1 MHLFLFPFYAN
12 VLHTYLFID
21 PWFMPQLGRSRHH
34 LLDGRARAQNIR
46 ESARCLLL
54 DSVNGMPNTV
64 ATNSDNFGSARWLIR
79 KNPPSLP
86 VHKRRIHHWTISTI
100 FVVLVIPIF
109 FFSLEKENWL
119 NFNWLFY
126 FLLILLSYILSYIHM
141 IFQNNRN
148 VSQKERRGRKNMTIK
163 LIATSLDNGLI
174 KTESETSCSSKPFV
188 LPRTSAS
195 PPRVGRYRVGKVVDF
210 RAYFTVEDSRSSFF
224 PPRPVDLYFSF
235 EFSPASFRGGGW
247 RERQAFHLRLL
258 RVGTR
263 RSWVGAGCIS
273 DEKTWAR

>member
-1 MHLFLFPFYAN
+1 
-12 VLHTYLFID
+12 
-21 PWFMPQLGRSRHH
+21 
-34 LLDGRARAQNIR
+34 
-46 ESARCLLL
+46 
-54 DSVNGMPNTV
+54 
-64 ATNSDNFGSARWLIR
+64 
-79 KNPPSLP
+79 
-86 VHKRRIHHWTISTI
+86 
-100 FVVLVIPIF
+100 
-109 FFSLEKENWL
+109 
-119 NFNWLFY
+119 
-126 FLLILLSYILSYIHM
+126 
-141 IFQNNRN
+141 
-148 VSQKERRGRKNMTIK
+148 MTIK

-273 DEKTWAR
+273 DEKTWARQTGRGRGLTAPSRAASYHGPMPTLSTCPSWNKDGRGLQQHPRQGYPRGIALGGVRACVYESYKRGEGFRSMHAPRQT

>member
-86 VHKRRIHHWTISTI
+86 VQKRRIHHWTISTI
-100 FVVLVIPIF
+100 FVLLVIF

-126 FLLILLSYILSYIHM
+126 FLMILLSYTSYIHM

-148 VSQKERRGRKNMTIK
+148 VSQKERRKRKNMTIK
-163 LIATSLDNGLI
+163 LIATM
-174 KTESETSCSSKPFV
+174 
-188 LPRTSAS
+188 A
-195 PPRVGRYRVGKVVDF
+195 
-210 RAYFTVEDSRSSFF
+210 
-224 PPRPVDLYFSF
+224 
-235 EFSPASFRGGGW
+235 
-247 RERQAFHLRLL
+247 
-258 RVGTR
+258 
-263 RSWVGAGCIS
+263 
-273 DEKTWAR
+273 

>member
-79 KNPPSLP
+79 KNPSSLP
-86 VHKRRIHHWTISTI
+86 VQKRRIHHWTISTI
-100 FVVLVIPIF
+100 FVLLVIF

-126 FLLILLSYILSYIHM
+126 FLLILFSYILSYIHM

-148 VSQKERRGRKNMTIK
+148 VSQKERRRRKNMTIK

-174 KTESETSCSSKPFV
+174 KTVQARPVAPPNRSFCLEHLPPLLV
-188 LPRTSAS
+188 LE
-195 PPRVGRYRVGKVVDF
+195 RYRVGKVVDF

-224 PPRPVDLYFSF
+224 PPVPSTFTSH
-235 EFSPASFRGGGW
+235 SSFRPRVSGVAGGERETSVPPPTPPCRNSAELGRGW
-247 RERQAFHLRLL
+247 LYIRREN
-258 RVGTR
+258 VG
-263 RSWVGAGCIS
+263 
-273 DEKTWAR
+273 

>member
-86 VHKRRIHHWTISTI
+86 VQKRRIHHWTISTI

-126 FLLILLSYILSYIHM
+126 FLLILFSYILSYIHM

-148 VSQKERRGRKNMTIK
+148 VSQKERRRRKNMTIK
-163 LIATSLDNGLI
+163 LIATSLDNKNWKRDQLLLQ
-174 KTESETSCSSKPFV
+174 TV
-188 LPRTSAS
+188 RSAS
-195 PPRVGRYRVGKVVDF
+195 NICLP
-210 RAYFTVEDSRSSFF
+210 SSCWKGIA
-224 PPRPVDLYFSF
+224 L
-235 EFSPASFRGGGW
+235 
-247 RERQAFHLRLL
+247 
-258 RVGTR
+258 
-263 RSWVGAGCIS
+263 
-273 DEKTWAR
+273 EK

>member
-54 DSVNGMPNTV
+54 DSANGMPNTV

-86 VHKRRIHHWTISTI
+86 VQKRRIHHWIISTI

-148 VSQKERRGRKNMTIK
+148 VSQKERRRRKNMTIK
-163 LIATSLDNGLI
+163 LIATSLDNKNWKRDQLLLQTVRSASNICLPSSCWKVSRWKSSRFSGVFHRRRQPVEFLPPPSRRPLLLI
-174 KTESETSCSSKPFV
+174 RVFAREFPGWRVERETSVPPPTPPC
-188 LPRTSAS
+188 RNSAEL
-195 PPRVGRYRVGKVVDF
+195 G
-210 RAYFTVEDSRSSFF
+210 
-224 PPRPVDLYFSF
+224 
-235 EFSPASFRGGGW
+235 
-247 RERQAFHLRLL
+247 
-258 RVGTR
+258 
-263 RSWVGAGCIS
+263 RSWLYIRGENVG
-273 DEKTWAR
+273 